1 MENFIYNPIINK
13 KPMGACV
20 CNTDVTYT
28 LKVSK
33 FFAHEECFFV
43 VHRDG
48 ESLQYHP
55 MTRSLTDDKYISYEI
70 KFNFKEAGL
79 YWYRFEVRCSD
90 RQVRLTR
97 SENLNIIESN
107 NDNDYL
113 QTVITNESSIDS
125 GFKKGI
131 IYHIF
136 VDRFCRVGEVK
147 SRKGL
152 NLIDDWKE
160 PVGLEFND
168 IGERINANCYGGNF
182 KGIIDKLPY
191 LKTLN
196 VSTIYL
202 SPVFEA
208 HSSHKYDIADYSKVD
223 SMYGTLDE
231 FSDLIKKAKRLGMKI
246 IIDGVF
252 NHTGSDSVYFN
263 KYGRYRTVGAYQ
275 NINSKYHNWYDFN
288 NFPDD
293 YSCWWG
299 VKCLPQTREDSGFFD
314 YIAGKC
320 GIVHKYMALGVAGL
334 RLDVV
339 DELSNNFLKAICKS
353 ARDVNPKAMIV
364 GEVWEDASSKVA
376 YDERKEYFLGGNL
389 DSVTNYPMKNAI
401 LEYVKHKNLEG
412 FVNTINL
419 IRDQYPKSVQDN
431 LMNILGT
438 HDTVRVLTYL
448 GIDDNT
454 FIDYR
459 YDYKLTDQERANAIK
474 LLKMATVMQYTVMG
488 IPTVYYGDEAG
499 MEGLKDPYCRKTFP
513 WGEENLEITEWYQK
527 LGTLRN
533 NKVFV
538 DGDMNIK
545 HAEDGVLIYERVKG
559 DKKVI
564 VAINRGYEE
573 FEYILDK
580 TMNNYFEGTYI
591 SGRQK
596 LAVDDFVVL
605 VS

>member
-182 KGIIDKLPY
+182 KGIMDKLPY